1 MFFVRYSSVDTAGLR
16 EATWRDT
23 QDFVS
28 RRTYTTSLKKLTRSQ
43 SSAIAGDGPLNRG
56 GAVSERLDETTDVPV
71 FPAELIGM
79 LPNLEYIAILSGG
92 NLIKGRYYLILRDK
106 SEYRRG

>member
-1 MFFVRYSSVDTAGLR
+1 MNS
-16 EATWRDT
+16 
-23 QDFVS
+23 
-28 RRTYTTSLKKLTRSQ
+28 
-43 SSAIAGDGPLNRG
+43 G

-92 NLIKGRYYLILRDK
+92 NLMKGRYYLILRDK

>member
-1 MFFVRYSSVDTAGLR
+1 MPPACGKPRG
-16 EATWRDT
+16 AT
-23 QDFVS
+23 
-28 RRTYTTSLKKLTRSQ
+28 RRTSSADEPARRALKKLTRSQ